1 MPGFGETLSN
11 QAWPRKGQADIWR
24 RVEEKKMR
32 KVTCLLAVAS
42 LVGVATL
49 MLAGGSASAQSTCD
63 FLTGG
68 GVIIRPSGAKA
79 NFGVAGGCQGGSPTR
94 GHLEYTDPGEGLQ
107 VQWTRIT
114 AYFFDSAGAGM
125 DHQPTGTRLCFGT
138 APTDPAT

>member
-1 MPGFGETLSN
+1 MPRFDETLSN

-32 KVTCLLAVAS
+32 KVTSLLAVAS

-49 MLAGGSASAQSTCD
+49 VLAGGSASAQSTCD

-79 NFGVAGGCQGGSPTR
+79 NFGVAGRSQGG
-94 GHLEYTDPGEGLQ
+94 
-107 VQWTRIT
+107 
-114 AYFFDSAGAGM
+114 
-125 DHQPTGTRLCFGT
+125 
-138 APTDPAT
+138 PATPGAPAQNAPG